1 MDTVLE
7 PLCGNSDSEHEPQG
21 SEGYPSSVFLEALFI
36 VESMNQT
43 RWSSLTAVI
52 LLSALTLMPAS
63 QAKDVLVVPTLPQD
77 GLSQNPVSQPQEDVQ
92 MSPSSPAIF
101 AEIEASGLTDL
112 VSDPASS
119 PVKVGSVQSASRAVS
134 EGDGVALVV
143 PHEYNQQRAATLY
156 VRNIPVLT
164 FLDRQGQPVYKDV
177 ATDSASSSPLTTAIE
192 ADKNLADP
200 SVRKPASE
208 SVLGESDTDEMDPV
222 WQASRV
228 AAGINELSRQLSDTE
243 ITVRWDSDRVS
254 YIVSQGDTEI
264 ASVNLYTILP
274 DTTGNW
280 EEDALQVTNRLRRLL
295 HQDPPL
301 RELEHSRI
309 PPAESIVAVVSRQ
322 ILNGWASWY
331 GPGFHGGHS
340 ASGEA
345 FNPKA
350 MTAAHLTLPFG
361 TQVRVTNLNNG
372 RSVVVRIN
380 DRGPY
385 GGGRILDVSQGA
397 ASALGMIESGVVRV
411 RVDVLGS
418 P

>member
-1 MDTVLE
+1 M
-7 PLCGNSDSEHEPQG
+7 PL
-21 SEGYPSSVFLEALFI
+21 
-36 VESMNQT
+36 
-43 RWSSLTAVI
+43 
-52 LLSALTLMPAS
+52 S
-63 QAKDVLVVPTLPQD
+63 QAKDVDVVPALPQD
-77 GLSQNPVSQPQEDVQ
+77 GLSQDPVSQPQEDLHNFHKESSPP
-92 MSPSSPAIF
+92 SPSVL
-101 AEIEASGLTDL
+101 AEIEASALTNAA
-112 VSDPASS
+112 SEPASS
-119 PVKVGSVQSASRAVS
+119 SVKVGSMQSVSPSVS
-134 EGDGVALVV
+134 EADGVALVV

-164 FLDRQGQPVYKDV
+164 FLDRQGQPVYADV
-177 ATDSASSSPLTTAIE
+177 ASYSSPSTPLPSSAQQ
-192 ADKNLADP
+192 DKNLADP
-200 SVRKPASE
+200 GARKPASGD
-208 SVLGESDTDEMDPV
+208 VLEASEADEMDPV

-264 ASVNLYTILP
+264 ASIDLYTILP

-280 EEDALQVTNRLRRLL
+280 EEDALQATNRLRRLL

-301 RELEHSRI
+301 RKLDHSRI
-309 PPAESIVAVVSRQ
+309 PPADPVVAVVSRQ

-331 GPGFHGGHS
+331 GPGFHGAYS

-345 FNPKA
+345 FNPHA
-350 MTAAHLTLPFG
+350 MTAAHLSLPFG
-361 TQVRVTNLNNG
+361 TQVRVTNLDNG

-397 ASALGMIESGVVRV
+397 AAALGMINSGVVRV

>member
-7 PLCGNSDSEHEPQG
+7 PLCWNSDSEHEPQG

-92 MSPSSPAIF
+92 MSPSIS

>member
-1 MDTVLE
+1 
-7 PLCGNSDSEHEPQG
+7 
-21 SEGYPSSVFLEALFI
+21 
-36 VESMNQT
+36 
-43 RWSSLTAVI
+43 
-52 LLSALTLMPAS
+52 MPVS
-63 QAKDVLVVPTLPQD
+63 QATNVQVVPALPQD
-77 GLSQNPVSQPQEDVQ
+77 GLSQDPVSQPQEGLHNFHNL
-92 MSPSSPAIF
+92 SSPPSPAVL
-101 AEIEASGLTDL
+101 AEIETSGLTD
-112 VSDPASS
+112 SASEPASS
-119 PVKVGSVQSASRAVS
+119 SVKVGSVQSFSPS
-134 EGDGVALVV
+134 EADGVALVV

-164 FLDRQGQPVYKDV
+164 FLDRQGQPVYADV
-177 ATDSASSSPLTTAIE
+177 ASYSSPSTPLASSAQQ
-192 ADKNLADP
+192 DKNLADP
-200 SVRKPASE
+200 GARKPASGA
-208 SVLGESDTDEMDPV
+208 VLEASEADQMDPV

-264 ASVNLYTILP
+264 ASIDLYTILP

-280 EEDALQVTNRLRRLL
+280 EEDALQATNRLRRLL

-301 RELEHSRI
+301 RQLDHPRI
-309 PPAESIVAVVSRQ
+309 PPADPVVAVVSRQ

-331 GPGFHGGHS
+331 GPGFHGAYS

-345 FNPKA
+345 FNPQA
-350 MTAAHLTLPFG
+350 MTAAHLSLPFG
-361 TQVRVTNLNNG
+361 TQVRVTNLDNG
-372 RSVVVRIN
+372 RSVVLRIN

-397 ASALGMIESGVVRV
+397 AAALGMINSGVVPV

>member
-92 MSPSSPAIF
+92 MSPAIS